1 MRSIVRMFSLFKL
14 WVLAVSLLAAPL
26 LYAGPPVILIIG
38 DSLSA
43 GYGMTLVESWP
54 SLLQDRLEAQ
64 RLAYKVV
71 NSSITGDTTQ
81 GGLTRLPR
89 LLDMHQP
96 AIVIIELGGNDGLRG
111 LGIEATR
118 QNLASMIEQSQAS
131 GAEVLLTGIRLPPN
145 YGEAYTSLFRDMYTE
160 LSDEHDTLLVPFLM
174 DGVALVPGLM
184 QADGVH
190 PTASAQVVLLEN
202 VWETLAPALE

>member
-1 MRSIVRMFSLFKL
+1 MFSLFRF
-14 WVLAVSLLAAPL
+14 WVLAVSLFAAPL
-26 LYAGPPVILIIG
+26 LYAGQPVILIIG

-43 GYGMTLVESWP
+43 GYGMTLAESWP
-54 SLLQDRLEAQ
+54 SLFQDRLEAQ
-64 RLAYKVV
+64 KLAYKVV

-96 AIVIIELGGNDGLRG
+96 CIVIIELGGNDGLRG

-118 QNLASMIEQSQAS
+118 ENLAHMITQSQAD
-131 GAEVLLTGIRLPPN
+131 GATVLLTGIQLPPN
-145 YGEAYTSLFRDMYTE
+145 YGRVYTDRFRDMYTE
-160 LSDEHDTLLVPFLM
+160 LASAHGTLLVPFLM
-174 DGVALVPGLM
+174 DGVALNAELM

-190 PTASAQVVLLEN
+190 PNASAQPKMLDH
-202 VWETLAPALE
+202 VWDALAPALE

>member
-1 MRSIVRMFSLFKL
+1 M
-14 WVLAVSLLAAPL
+14 
-26 LYAGPPVILIIG
+26 ILIIG

-43 GYGMTLVESWP
+43 GYGMALAESWP

-64 RLAYKVV
+64 GLTYKVV

-96 AIVIIELGGNDGLRG
+96 SIVIIELGGNDGLRG

-118 QNLASMIEQSQAS
+118 QNLASMIELSQAS
-131 GAEVLLTGIRLPPN
+131 GAEVLITGIRLPPN
-145 YGEAYTSLFRDMYTE
+145 YGETYTSLFRDMYTE
-160 LSDEHDTLLVPFLM
+160 LSDEHGTLLVPFLM

-190 PTASAQVVLLEN
+190 PAANAQPVMLDH
-202 VWETLAPALE
+202 VWDALAPVLD

>member
-1 MRSIVRMFSLFKL
+1 
-14 WVLAVSLLAAPL
+14 
-26 LYAGPPVILIIG
+26 
-38 DSLSA
+38 
-43 GYGMTLVESWP
+43 MTLPESWP
-54 SLLQDRLEAQ
+54 RLLQDRLETQ
-64 RLAYKVV
+64 GLAYKVV

-118 QNLASMIEQSQAS
+118 QNLANMIEQSQTS
-131 GAEVLLTGIRLPPN
+131 GAEVLLTGIQLPPN
-145 YGEAYTSLFRDMYTE
+145 YGETYTSLFRDMYTE

-190 PTASAQVVLLEN
+190 PTAGAQGVILDN
-202 VWETLAPALE
+202 VWQTLAPALE

>member
-1 MRSIVRMFSLFKL
+1 MFSLFRF
-14 WVLAVSLLAAPL
+14 WVLAVSLFAAPL
-26 LYAGPPVILIIG
+26 LYAGQPVILIIG

-43 GYGMTLVESWP
+43 GYGMTLAESWP
-54 SLLQDRLEAQ
+54 SLLQDRLEVQ
-64 RLAYKVV
+64 KLAYKVV

-96 AIVIIELGGNDGLRG
+96 CIVIIELGGNDGLRG

-145 YGEAYTSLFRDMYTE
+145 YGEAYTSRFHEMYME
-160 LSDEHDTLLVPFLM
+160 LADEHGTLLVPFLM
-174 DGVALVPGLM
+174 DGIALDSEQM
-184 QADGVH
+184 QGDGIH
-190 PTASAQVVLLEN
+190 PNARAQARLLDN
-202 VWETLAPALE
+202 VWQILAPALE